1 MSKRKLALILPWR
14 EKVRES
20 KRLFLQPTTN
30 NFTPTLIKL
39 IKPIKLIK
47 LISPS
52 MTRKLLAL
60 TLTAITS
67 LTAAAQQQVAIFSI
81 NDFHGAF
88 VRNDH
93 KGIVGAPSVLQ
104 TLDSLKQVY
113 PCNITVSAGDNFG
126 GSYFYNVTHGAL
138 LPVFFNAAGIRLSAV
153 GNHEFDDGQRSLA
166 DKWNGLSTRPEGW
179 DIDYVCANVRSTQT
193 KAIPNF
199 AQPVAS
205 VPITLPDG
213 RPFRVAFVGL
223 IASST
228 PQQASMRKLAGLTF
242 DGRYEAV
249 LDSVMKL
256 PEGNLVK
263 DANLRL
269 LLTHVG
275 SNMNDEGQPIWDDKD
290 AAHLQQIN
298 SPLWHGILSSHSH
311 KRVCGTIND
320 AHYPI
325 VQGRWHGDYISM
337 LLCTIDNKTLQVTK
351 VEPRTI
357 AVTPKDTLEPAA
369 ARLQAQVDS
378 LLLHTTTPG
387 GTPIGTRLTTAIRDL
402 SHDRDHK
409 YCQTV
414 VGELV
419 CKSYAEAFRH
429 AAELSDDTPIIG
441 CSHFGSIRSG
451 FTKGPIS
458 VLDVGEVLPFS
469 NALKVYQ
476 VKGSLLI
483 ELVNFGFHNLR
494 YGWLQTGNLKIE
506 RNGNQIKSLTYV
518 SPQGKEV
525 PIVPYKKY
533 YLVADEFITTGGD
546 GYSPSFFP
554 AKQEVKQE
562 GMPSTTDAFVQYLKA
577 QKFIGIQFNKPRTL

>member
-1 MSKRKLALILPWR
+1 
-14 EKVRES
+14 
-20 KRLFLQPTTN
+20 
-30 NFTPTLIKL
+30 
-39 IKPIKLIK
+39 
-47 LISPS
+47 

-60 TLTAITS
+60 ALTTLTS

-179 DIDYVCANVRSTQT
+179 DISYVCANVRSTTT

-213 RPFRVAFVGL
+213 RTFRVAFVGL

-228 PQQASMRKLAGLTF
+228 PQQASVRKLAGLTF

-275 SNMNDEGQPIWDDKD
+275 SNMNTEGQPVWDDKD
-290 AAHLQQIN
+290 VAHLQQIN

-311 KRVCGTIND
+311 KRVCGTINE

-351 VEPRTI
+351 VEPHTI
-357 AVTPKDTLEPAA
+357 AVMPKDSLEPAA

-387 GTPIGTRLTTAIRDL
+387 GTPIGTRLTTAMRDL
-402 SHDRDHK
+402 PHDRDHK

-451 FTKGPIS
+451 FTKGPVS

-469 NALKVYQ
+469 NALKIYQ
-476 VKGSLLI
+476 LKGAQLKA
-483 ELVNFGFHNLR
+483 LVEFGFNNLR
-494 YGWLQTGNLKIE
+494 FGWLQTGNLKVE
-506 RNGNQIKSLTYV
+506 RKDGHIVGLTYV
-518 SPQGKEV
+518 SPQGKET
-525 PIVPYKKY
+525 PILANKKY

-554 AKQEVKQE
+554 TKQEVIQE

-577 QKFIGIQFNKPRTL
+577 QKFIGIQLTKPKAL

>member
-1 MSKRKLALILPWR
+1 
-14 EKVRES
+14 
-20 KRLFLQPTTN
+20 
-30 NFTPTLIKL
+30 
-39 IKPIKLIK
+39 
-47 LISPS
+47 

-60 TLTAITS
+60 ALTAMTS

-153 GNHEFDDGQRSLA
+153 GNHEFDDGQRALA

-179 DIDYVCANVRSTQT
+179 DISYVCANVRSTQT

-213 RPFRVAFVGL
+213 RTFRVAFVGL

-228 PQQASMRKLAGLTF
+228 PQQASVRKLAGLSF

-275 SNMNDEGQPIWDDKD
+275 SNMNAEGQPVWDDKD
-290 AAHLQQIN
+290 VAHLQQIN

-325 VQGRWHGDYISM
+325 VQGRWHGDYISI

-357 AVTPKDTLEPAA
+357 AVTPKDSLEPAA

-387 GTPIGTRLTTAIRDL
+387 GTPIGTRLTTAMRDL
-402 SHDRDHK
+402 PHDRDHK

-419 CKSYAEAFRH
+419 CKAYAEAYRH

-451 FTKGPIS
+451 FTKGPVS

-476 VKGSLLI
+476 LKGAQLKA
-483 ELVNFGFHNLR
+483 LVEFGFNNLR
-494 YGWLQTGNLKIE
+494 FGWLQTGNLKVE
-506 RNGNQIKSLTYV
+506 RKGGHVINLTYV
-518 SPQGKEV
+518 SPQGKET
-525 PIVPYKKY
+525 PIVANKKY

-554 AKQEVKQE
+554 TKQEVIQE

-577 QKFIGIQFNKPRTL
+577 QKFIGIQLSKPKAL

>member
-1 MSKRKLALILPWR
+1 
-14 EKVRES
+14 
-20 KRLFLQPTTN
+20 
-30 NFTPTLIKL
+30 
-39 IKPIKLIK
+39 
-47 LISPS
+47 
-52 MTRKLLAL
+52 MTRKLFALAL
-60 TLTAITS
+60 TALTS

-179 DIDYVCANVRSTQT
+179 DISYVCANVRNTTT

-205 VPITLPDG
+205 VPVTLPDG
-213 RPFRVAFVGL
+213 RTFRVAFVGL

-228 PQQASMRKLAGLTF
+228 PQQASVRKLAGLTF

-249 LDSVMKL
+249 LDSVMQL

-269 LLTHVG
+269 LLTHIG
-275 SNMNDEGQPIWDDKD
+275 SNMNAEGQPIWDDKD
-290 AAHLQQIN
+290 VAHLQQIN

-311 KRVCGTIND
+311 KRVCGTINE

-357 AVTPKDTLEPAA
+357 AVTPKDSLEPAA

-387 GTPIGTRLTTAIRDL
+387 GTPIGTRLTTAMRDL
-402 SHDRDHK
+402 PHDRDHK

-419 CKSYAEAFRH
+419 CKAYAEAFRH

-451 FTKGPIS
+451 FTKGPVS

-476 VKGSLLI
+476 LKGAQLKA
-483 ELVNFGFHNLR
+483 LVEFGFNNLR
-494 YGWLQTGNLKIE
+494 FGWLQTGNLKAE
-506 RNGNQIKSLTYV
+506 RKDGHVVSLTYV
-518 SPQGKEV
+518 SPQGKET
-525 PIVPYKKY
+525 PIVANKKY

-554 AKQEVKQE
+554 TKQEVIQE

-577 QKFIGIQFNKPRTL
+577 QKFIGIQLNKPHKL

>member
-1 MSKRKLALILPWR
+1 
-14 EKVRES
+14 
-20 KRLFLQPTTN
+20 
-30 NFTPTLIKL
+30 
-39 IKPIKLIK
+39 
-47 LISPS
+47 
-52 MTRKLLAL
+52 MTRKLLTLAL
-60 TLTAITS
+60 TTLTS

-228 PQQASMRKLAGLTF
+228 PQQASVRKLAGLSF
-242 DGRYEAV
+242 DGRYEVV

-275 SNMNDEGQPIWDDKD
+275 SNMNAEGQPVWDDKD
-290 AAHLQQIN
+290 VAHLQQIN

-357 AVTPKDTLEPAA
+357 AVTPKDSLEPAA

-387 GTPIGTRLTTAIRDL
+387 GTPIGTRLTTAMRDL
-402 SHDRDHK
+402 PHDRDHK

-419 CKSYAEAFRH
+419 CKAYAEAYRH
-429 AAELSDDTPIIG
+429 ASELSDDTPIIG

-451 FTKGPIS
+451 FTKGPVS

-476 VKGSLLI
+476 LKGAQLKA
-483 ELVNFGFHNLR
+483 LVEFGFNNLR
-494 YGWLQTGNLKIE
+494 FGWLQTGNLKVE
-506 RNGNQIKSLTYV
+506 RKGGHVINLTYV
-518 SPQGKEV
+518 SPQGKET
-525 PIVPYKKY
+525 PIVANKKY

-554 AKQEVKQE
+554 TKQEVIQE

-577 QKFIGIQFNKPRTL
+577 QKFIGIQLSKPKAL

>member
-1 MSKRKLALILPWR
+1 
-14 EKVRES
+14 
-20 KRLFLQPTTN
+20 
-30 NFTPTLIKL
+30 
-39 IKPIKLIK
+39 
-47 LISPS
+47 

-228 PQQASMRKLAGLTF
+228 PQQASVRKLAGLTF

-429 AAELSDDTPIIG
+429 AADLSDDTPIIG

-476 VKGSLLI
+476 VKGRLLI

>member
-1 MSKRKLALILPWR
+1 
-14 EKVRES
+14 
-20 KRLFLQPTTN
+20 
-30 NFTPTLIKL
+30 
-39 IKPIKLIK
+39 
-47 LISPS
+47 

-199 AQPVAS
+199 AHPVVS

-228 PQQASMRKLAGLTF
+228 PQQASVRKLAGLTF

-429 AAELSDDTPIIG
+429 AADLSDDTPIIG

-525 PIVPYKKY
+525 PIVPNKKY

>member
-1 MSKRKLALILPWR
+1 
-14 EKVRES
+14 
-20 KRLFLQPTTN
+20 
-30 NFTPTLIKL
+30 
-39 IKPIKLIK
+39 
-47 LISPS
+47 

-228 PQQASMRKLAGLTF
+228 PQQASVRKLAGLTF

-429 AAELSDDTPIIG
+429 AADLSDDTPIIG

-469 NALKVYQ
+469 NALNVYQ

-577 QKFIGIQFNKPRTL
+577 QKFIGIQFNKPKTL

>member
-1 MSKRKLALILPWR
+1 
-14 EKVRES
+14 
-20 KRLFLQPTTN
+20 
-30 NFTPTLIKL
+30 
-39 IKPIKLIK
+39 
-47 LISPS
+47 

-228 PQQASMRKLAGLTF
+228 PQQASVRKLAGLTF

-429 AAELSDDTPIIG
+429 AADLSDDTPIIG

-458 VLDVGEVLPFS
+458 VLDVGEVLPFF

>member
-1 MSKRKLALILPWR
+1 
-14 EKVRES
+14 
-20 KRLFLQPTTN
+20 
-30 NFTPTLIKL
+30 
-39 IKPIKLIK
+39 
-47 LISPS
+47 

-228 PQQASMRKLAGLTF
+228 PQQASVRKLAGLTF

-429 AAELSDDTPIIG
+429 AADLSDDTPIIG

-476 VKGSLLI
+476 VKSSLLI

>member
-1 MSKRKLALILPWR
+1 
-14 EKVRES
+14 
-20 KRLFLQPTTN
+20 
-30 NFTPTLIKL
+30 
-39 IKPIKLIK
+39 
-47 LISPS
+47 

-228 PQQASMRKLAGLTF
+228 PQQASVRKLAGLTF

-357 AVTPKDTLEPAA
+357 AVTPKDTLKPAA

-429 AAELSDDTPIIG
+429 AADLSDDTPIIG

-476 VKGSLLI
+476 VMGSLLI

>member
-1 MSKRKLALILPWR
+1 
-14 EKVRES
+14 
-20 KRLFLQPTTN
+20 
-30 NFTPTLIKL
+30 
-39 IKPIKLIK
+39 
-47 LISPS
+47 

-228 PQQASMRKLAGLTF
+228 PQQASVRKLAGLTF

-357 AVTPKDTLEPAA
+357 AVTPKDTPEPAA

-402 SHDRDHK
+402 PHDRDHK

-429 AAELSDDTPIIG
+429 AADLSDDTPIIG

-577 QKFIGIQFNKPRTL
+577 QKFIGIQLSKPKTL

>member
-1 MSKRKLALILPWR
+1 M
-14 EKVRES
+14 
-20 KRLFLQPTTN
+20 
-30 NFTPTLIKL
+30 
-39 IKPIKLIK
+39 
-47 LISPS
+47 
-52 MTRKLLAL
+52 
-60 TLTAITS
+60 
-67 LTAAAQQQVAIFSI
+67 
-81 NDFHGAF
+81 
-88 VRNDH
+88 
-93 KGIVGAPSVLQ
+93 Q

-228 PQQASMRKLAGLTF
+228 PQQASVRKLAGLTF

-429 AAELSDDTPIIG
+429 AADLSDDTPIIG

-476 VKGSLLI
+476 IRAVCLL
-483 ELVNFGFHNLR
+483 
-494 YGWLQTGNLKIE
+494 
-506 RNGNQIKSLTYV
+506 S
-518 SPQGKEV
+518 
-525 PIVPYKKY
+525 
-533 YLVADEFITTGGD
+533 
-546 GYSPSFFP
+546 
-554 AKQEVKQE
+554 
-562 GMPSTTDAFVQYLKA
+562 
-577 QKFIGIQFNKPRTL
+577 

>member
-1 MSKRKLALILPWR
+1 
-14 EKVRES
+14 
-20 KRLFLQPTTN
+20 
-30 NFTPTLIKL
+30 
-39 IKPIKLIK
+39 
-47 LISPS
+47 

-199 AQPVAS
+199 AQPMAS

-228 PQQASMRKLAGLTF
+228 PQQASVRKLAGLTF

-429 AAELSDDTPIIG
+429 AADLSDDTPIIG

-518 SPQGKEV
+518 SPQGKEI

-533 YLVADEFITTGGD
+533 YLVADAFITTGGD